1 MAFDDKRLRMMK
13 WLEHIAKGNVSYAK
27 GCYRSFTDILTI
39 YGRLYATNGIVLA
52 EIQYPEFEHI
62 SDNDCFMYVTRYSQY
77 KDGAWYLLEYPD
89 LAEYERNLRPRI
101 FTDMFPD
108 KHFYDGG
115 FKFDTKVMRDALKP
129 FEIYKLSPDMCIDGD
144 KCGLAA
150 HNEDVSMR
158 VLFMG
163 LRR

>member
-1 MAFDDKRLRMMK
+1 MAFNDKRLKTFK

-39 YGRLYATNGIVLA
+39 YGRLYATNGVVLA

-62 SDNDCFMYVTRYSQY
+62 SDNDCFMYVTRY
-77 KDGAWYLLEYPD
+77 KDDVGYLLEYPE
-89 LAEYERNLRPRI
+89 LAEYESKLRSRI

-108 KHFYDGG
+108 KHFYDSG
-115 FKFDTKVMRDALKP
+115 FKFDTKVMKDALKP
-129 FEIYKLSPDMCIDGD
+129 FEIYKLSPNMCIDGD
-144 KCGLAA
+144 RCEFSA
-150 HNEDVSMR
+150 HDNEVSMR